1 VITCID
7 SSLKNLL
14 VSLSPLL
21 DSLATAMQHLSIK
34 VRYMGYHPIKSRVP
48 LLLSG
53 PVNLFPFQFC
63 NRTSKAELSL
73 FKLDLGYGL
82 QGYLI
87 PIVLHTLVGKRQLLS
102 VISLHS
108 YSSKTS
114 LRISRLNES
123 FYITSKVT
131 LNCEFKTIKYHL
143 SNSQESV
150 TQSIKSDHAFCPFM
164 IKNAVHQCV

>member
-1 VITCID
+1 
-7 SSLKNLL
+7 
-14 VSLSPLL
+14 
-21 DSLATAMQHLSIK
+21 MQHLSIK

-143 SNSQESV
+143 SNWGPFRGATKNRCGAPLGV
-150 TQSIKSDHAFCPFM
+150 PPTQSIKSDHAFCPFM